1 MTADTETPSPAPR
14 AARLHPRHRRRRP
27 RVGPRQRRSSPGSRP
42 SPTATST
49 SATPRPSASTS
60 ASRPSSAARCNLR
73 FDDTN
78 PLKEEQEYID
88 GIQADIR
95 WLGFDW
101 GENLFYA
108 SDYFEQ
114 LYAWAVHLI
123 EHGKAFVDD
132 LTADEIRET
141 RGTLTEPGTN
151 SPVPGPLRRG
161 EPRPVRAHARRR
173 VPERRP
179 GAAGQDRHGRA
190 QHQPARPRPL
200 PDRAREPPADRRR
213 LVHLPHLRLRARPV
227 RCHRGRD
234 PLAVHPRVRRPPGP
248 LRLAHREPAGAVG
261 PPPVRV
267 RAPQPHLRRAV
278 QAVPAQARQRRARP
292 RLGRSPHAHD
302 RGPAPARL
310 SRPRASAT
318 SPPRSASPRPTAS
331 TSSRCSSTRSATS

>member
-1 MTADTETPSPAPR
+1 MSSETPSPTRPERSDFIRDIVAADLR
-14 AARLHPRHRRRRP
+14 AGRH
-27 RVGPRQRRSSPGSRP
+27 RRSSPASRP

-49 SATPRPSASTS
+49 SATPSRSASTS
-60 ASRPSSAARCNLR
+60 ASRPEFGGQCNLR

-78 PLKEEQEYID
+78 PVKEEQEYID
-88 GIQADIR
+88 AIQADVR

-151 SPVPGPLRRG
+151 SPYRDRSVDENLDLFARMRAG
-161 EPRPVRAHARRR
+161 EFANGAR
-173 VPERRP
+173 V
-179 GAAGQDRHGRA
+179 
-190 QHQPARPRPL
+190 
-200 PDRAREPPADRRR
+200 
-213 LVHLPHLRLRARPV
+213 LRAKIDMAAPNINLRDPV
-227 RCHRGRD
+227 LYRIVHATHPRTGDAWCIYPTYDYAHGQSRRDRGRD
-234 PLAVHPRVRRPPGP
+234 PLAVHARVRRPSGA
-248 LRLAHREPAGAVG
+248 LRLAHREPARAVG

-267 RAPQPHLRRAV
+267 RAAQPHLLGAV

-292 RLGRSPHAHD
+292 RLGRSPDAHD
-302 RGPAPARL
+302 RWTSPARL

-318 SPPRSASPRPTAS
+318 SPTRSASPRPTAS
-331 TSSRCSSTRSATS
+331 TSSRCWSTRSATC